1 MNKIKSF
8 LNSVEKKLTKKFL
21 PIIIFLLALTHLL
34 MIINFNF
41 NFNFTFNV
49 NIINLI
55 IVHLSYY
62 TILI

>member
-1 MNKIKSF
+1 MNRIKNF
-8 LNSVEKKLTKKFL
+8 FKFNKKKPTKKFL

-41 NFNFTFNV
+41 TFNV

>member
-1 MNKIKSF
+1 MNRIKNF
-8 LNSVEKKLTKKFL
+8 FKFNKKKPTKKFL

>member
-1 MNKIKSF
+1 MNKIKTF
-8 LNSVEKKLTKKFL
+8 LSLVKKKLTKKFL

-41 NFNFTFNV
+41 TFNV

-55 IVHLSYY
+55 ITHSCYC